1 MQFNFKRYEKKYL
14 VTNKQAAN
22 VTAALLNYMTPD
34 EYGTYWVQNLYF
46 DTDNWDVI
54 RKSMERPLYK
64 EKLRVRCYGI
74 PDESGNSFLE
84 LKKKYAG
91 VVYKRRIVLPISSLA
106 HPLRDVLVSN
116 DAQIARELDFYLQ
129 SNPVDPKMFIAFR
142 RSAYAGVGDEWLR
155 VTFDTD
161 IRYRRANL
169 DFTNPTYGQS
179 VLQGGYQL
187 MEIKTQTSIPLW
199 LSHVLSE
206 NAIYRTSYSKYGTC
220 FTDYCIQQQKGDV
233 KYA

>member
-1 MQFNFKRYEKKYL
+1 MQLNFKRYEKKYL

-22 VTAALLNYMTPD
+22 VTTALLNHMTPD

-64 EKLRVRCYGI
+64 EKLRLRCYGM
-74 PDESGNSFLE
+74 PDESGHMFLE
-84 LKKKYAG
+84 LKKKYTG
-91 VVYKRRIVLPISSLA
+91 VVYKRRIALPIPALSQ
-106 HPLRDVLVSN
+106 PLRDVLEPN
-116 DAQIARELDFYLQ
+116 NAQIARELDFYLQ
-129 SNPVDPKMFIAFR
+129 SNPVMSKMFISFR
-142 RSAYAGVGDEWLR
+142 RTAYAGIGDEWLR

-161 IRYRRANL
+161 IRYRSEKL
-169 DFTNPTYGQS
+169 DFSNPTFGQA
-179 VLQGGYQL
+179 VLQSGYQL

-199 LSHVLSE
+199 LSRALSE
-206 NAIYRTSYSKYGTC
+206 NSIFRTSYSKYGTC
-220 FTDYCIQQQKGDV
+220 FTDYCIQQEKGDV